1 MFVLKTNFSRLTF
14 QKQSVSVLA
23 KKCIMAHSNKR
34 PKIYC
39 KINDVGLEKVFL
51 PDTGKARGFYIN
63 NLVTN
68 QFIKSLSS

>member
-1 MFVLKTNFSRLTF
+1 
-14 QKQSVSVLA
+14 
-23 KKCIMAHSNKR
+23 MAHSNKR

-39 KINDVGLEKVFL
+39 KINDDGWEKVFL